1 MAGFWSG
8 VGDFFM
14 GKPQRFEQVNP
25 YTKSQMGVQNQ
36 LENAAQSRGGAFNNA
51 SNYYNDLLSN
61 NSSDMEAFAAP
72 EMRRFNEQIIPDLA
86 EQFAGLGAGGS
97 GLSSSGFQ
105 NQLGRAGADL
115 SERLAAMRANLRQN
129 AAQGLQNIGT
139 QALNPYMQNIN
150 VPAQQGLLQTALPAA
165 ISGAATGFTGAWAN
179 NMFNSGTKASPGS
192 AQPEQLGWGQ
202 AGFYPKQGNYNP
214 YGPG

>member
-1 MAGFWSG
+1 MGFWSG
-8 VGDFFM
+8 VSDFFM
-14 GKPQRFEQVNP
+14 GKPQRFEQLNTLTP
-25 YTKSQMGVQNQ
+25 QQMQIQNQ
-36 LENAAQSRGGAFNNA
+36 MTNAAQSRGGAFNNV

-61 NSSDMEAFAAP
+61 NSADMEAFAAP

-129 AAQGLQNIGT
+129 AAQGLQNLGT

-150 VPAQQGLLQTALPAA
+150 VPAQQGLLQTAIPAA
-165 ISGAATGFTGAWAN
+165 ISGATSGFTGNWAA
-179 NMFNSGTKASPGS
+179 NMFNQGTKASP
-192 AQPEQLGWGQ
+192 
-202 AGFYPKQGNYNP
+202 
-214 YGPG
+214 